1 MASSSVPISQA
12 GGTGYSP
19 FPDSRVSKADIV
31 LFPLRK
37 QPVPGPEEFPHT
49 ARPPKPEWLLSKF
62 QGSQKF
68 EGRSDK
74 LKYRFSLLSA

>member
-1 MASSSVPISQA
+1 MNFRWSYREKALTEGFSRENGFRKAKVYGMASSSIPISQA

-37 QPVPGPEEFPHT
+37 QPVPGP
-49 ARPPKPEWLLSKF
+49 R
-62 QGSQKF
+62 
-68 EGRSDK
+68 RI
-74 LKYRFSLLSA
+74 SAYCPATEA

>member
-1 MASSSVPISQA
+1 LTEGFSRENGFRKAKIYGMASSSVPISQA

-37 QPVPGPEEFPHT
+37 QPVPGP
-49 ARPPKPEWLLSKF
+49 R
-62 QGSQKF
+62 
-68 EGRSDK
+68 RI
-74 LKYRFSLLSA
+74 SAYCPATEA